1 MSKKLEKGSKYERFD
16 VDGDDV
22 LSTSEVDQGLAQ
34 ISLEKAQLDLEM
46 ADEKSDSQRSMAWTC
61 LVGVMVVT
69 ILLISPAVAETRVN
83 QLSDLIG
90 LFYISM
96 AGVIGAHMGVTG
108 WMNKK

>member
-16 VDGDDV
+16 VDNDDV

-46 ADEKSDSQRSMAWTC
+46 ADEKSDSQRSMAWAC

-69 ILLISPAVAETRVN
+69 LLLISPAVAESRVA
-83 QLSDLIG
+83 QLSDLVG

>member
-1 MSKKLEKGSKYERFD
+1 MSKKLEEGSKYERFD

-61 LVGVMVVT
+61 LIGIMGVTV
-69 ILLISPAVAETRVN
+69 LLISPAVAESRVA
-83 QLSDLIG
+83 QLSDLVG